1 MEKPEANMRKLHT
14 AALLLLIVSAISLFV
29 WAVPEDSVKVY
40 AKKITFDQT
49 TRTVNVVDV
58 DLIESISSEPMM
70 PNT

>member
-1 MEKPEANMRKLHT
+1 MRKLHT